1 VPRTAAEGPFVGQA
15 LGEFVAG
22 SAWNSI
28 FPELRHEAK
37 RSLLNYFGCA
47 LGSAQDPAVGAAVRV
62 MLPSVG
68 EGLVTVVGRRERLD
82 PMGAA
87 FANAISANL
96 LDYDDTHWKTAIHPT
111 APVAAAL
118 LALAEPRGLSGADAM
133 HALIVGVEVECRIGN
148 AVSPQHY
155 ARGMHIT
162 ATCGVFGAAA
172 ACAKLL
178 NLSAEETW
186 TALGIAANQSAGVI
200 ENLTTGAKNVAVG
213 NAARN
218 GLLAALLAQAGY
230 TAAPAAIEGPFGW
243 ARAIGDQP
251 NLDEITE
258 GLGERWEFQSVAYKP
273 YPCGFVFH
281 AIIDASRQLRGKL
294 RLASSDIQGVIVRGN
309 QLLLD
314 RGNRGVVSDR
324 DARVSIAHA
333 AAVGLLRDR
342 ATAEEFS
349 AAAAADPELAALRLK
364 VRSELAPEMPTG
376 AASVAVTTRDGRS
389 ETVLVRQ
396 ARGSPGNPLSDSE
409 LEAKFRGS
417 GGQPNSRDSE
427 RIGHIWSLESA
438 GELARLLGLMG
449 EA

>member
-1 VPRTAAEGPFVGQA
+1 VPGTASERPFVGQA
-15 LGEFVAG
+15 LGEFVAE
-22 SAWNSI
+22 STWSSI
-28 FPELRHEAK
+28 SPVLRHEAG

-47 LGSAQDPAVGAAVRV
+47 LGSAQDPAVGTAVRL
-62 MLPSVG
+62 MLPSAG
-68 EGLVTVVGRRERLD
+68 DGRVTVIGRRERLD

-96 LDYDDTHWKTAIHPT
+96 LDYDDTHWQTAIHPT

-118 LALAEPRGLSGADAM
+118 FALAEQRGLSGAEAL
-133 HALIVGVEVECRIGN
+133 HALIMGVEVECRIGN

-172 ACAKLL
+172 ASAKLL
-178 NLSAEETW
+178 KLGAAEVW

-243 ARAIGDQP
+243 ARAVGDRVD
-251 NLDEITE
+251 LKKITG
-258 GLGERWEFQSVAYKP
+258 GLGERWEFQAIAYKP
-273 YPCGFVFH
+273 YPCGFVLH
-281 AIIDASRQLRGKL
+281 AIVDACHQLRAE
-294 RLASSDIQGVIVRGN
+294 RRFASSDILRVVVGGN

-314 RGNRGVVSDR
+314 RGSRDVLSGR

-333 AAVGLLRDR
+333 AAVGLLRDK
-342 ATAEEFS
+342 ATAREFS
-349 AAAAADPELAALRLK
+349 SAAAADPELVALRGK
-364 VRSELAPEMPTG
+364 VQAVLAPDMPTG
-376 AASVAVTTRDGRS
+376 AASVALTTRDGRTD
-389 ETVLVRQ
+389 TVLVRH
-396 ARGSPGNPLSDSE
+396 ARGSLESPLSDSD
-409 LEAKFRGS
+409 LEAKFRHSAGHS
-417 GGQPNSRDSE
+417 DRSDSE
-427 RIGHIWSLESA
+427 LIGHIWSLDTA
-438 GELARLLGLMG
+438 GTLTPLLSLMG
-449 EA
+449 EQ